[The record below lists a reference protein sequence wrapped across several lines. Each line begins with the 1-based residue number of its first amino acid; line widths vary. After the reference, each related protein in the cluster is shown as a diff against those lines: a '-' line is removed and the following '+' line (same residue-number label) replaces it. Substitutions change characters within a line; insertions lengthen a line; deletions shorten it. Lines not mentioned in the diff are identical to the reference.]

1 MTRPPTTTG
10 GPATRV
16 PACCHRI
23 RETFTCHLGALHYSE
38 HYFKE
43 VKMSAL
49 ALLKMVGLRVAGQR
63 DARLETAFASAR
75 FLAAA
80 LGTPPLRA
88 SPFADPSA
96 QFADL

>member
-1 MTRPPTTTG
+1 
-10 GPATRV
+10 
-16 PACCHRI
+16 
-23 RETFTCHLGALHYSE
+23 
-38 HYFKE
+38 
-43 VKMSAL
+43 MSAL